1 MVMSARSVWRGEFP
15 PVTNEEKIT
24 KLKEI
29 LKGELEEREQY
40 LKKGMRFNTE
50 VFQTLS
56 GKTYAEVLEVL
67 QPASEIP
74 REKPQDA
81 TFTVFVNGQP
91 VDTTSTS

>member
-1 MVMSARSVWRGEFP
+1 M
-15 PVTNEEKIT
+15 TNDEKIT

-56 GKTYAEVLEVL
+56 GKAYAEVLEVL

-74 REKPQDA
+74 RETSSTVP
-81 TFTVFVNGQP
+81 FTVFVNGQP
-91 VDTTSTS
+91 VDTSTS